1 MKNADNTLSIV
12 TAALLAALTF
22 LATSVFKIPTP
33 TFGYVHIGDGFV
45 LISGF
50 LLGPVTGGLAAGI
63 GSMLSDLLGGYPVW
77 APGTFVIKFFTAFT
91 GAAIYRL
98 LQHRSSNMIIKTGT
112 VILSGITGEAVMV
125 LGYFLYNILIM
136 TFLNGAAGNVSFSAA
151 ATASLAEIP
160 FNIVQGAVGVA
171 IAAVLL
177 PVLAH
182 VPYVKKMNI

>member
-1 MKNADNTLSIV
+1 
-12 TAALLAALTF
+12 
-22 LATSVFKIPTP
+22 
-33 TFGYVHIGDGFV
+33 
-45 LISGF
+45 
-50 LLGPVTGGLAAGI
+50 
-63 GSMLSDLLGGYPVW
+63 
-77 APGTFVIKFFTAFT
+77 
-91 GAAIYRL
+91 
-98 LQHRSSNMIIKTGT
+98 MIIKTGT